1 MIILK
6 NIKVNLKEE
15 LYNFYEWKIE
25 DDIKELSSV
34 PCIKLNNKTYLNLL
48 NNKIKIKEE
57 LLSKLKTNICIFA
70 GDYDTICIL
79 FDNTGKSIKYS
90 KLLLN
95 TERKI
100 MPLIL
105 KEKPTKIEYENIS
118 KLNYSFLT
126 RNTKDKLKTI
136 KEYIIKNKNNKELI
150 KYLYLEIFG
159 IVDKDY
165 NKLINEID
173 NLNKEKVENIFEII
187 EILV

>member
-1 MIILK
+1 
-6 NIKVNLKEE
+6 
-15 LYNFYEWKIE
+15 
-25 DDIKELSSV
+25 
-34 PCIKLNNKTYLNLL
+34 
-48 NNKIKIKEE
+48 
-57 LLSKLKTNICIFA
+57 
-70 GDYDTICIL
+70 
-79 FDNTGKSIKYS
+79 
-90 KLLLN
+90 
-95 TERKI
+95 

-136 KEYIIKNKNNKELI
+136 KEYIIKNKDNKELI

>member
-70 GDYDTICIL
+70 
-79 FDNTGKSIKYS
+79 
-90 KLLLN
+90 
-95 TERKI
+95 
-100 MPLIL
+100 
-105 KEKPTKIEYENIS
+105 
-118 KLNYSFLT
+118 
-126 RNTKDKLKTI
+126 
-136 KEYIIKNKNNKELI
+136 
-150 KYLYLEIFG
+150 
-159 IVDKDY
+159 
-165 NKLINEID
+165 
-173 NLNKEKVENIFEII
+173 
-187 EILV
+187 